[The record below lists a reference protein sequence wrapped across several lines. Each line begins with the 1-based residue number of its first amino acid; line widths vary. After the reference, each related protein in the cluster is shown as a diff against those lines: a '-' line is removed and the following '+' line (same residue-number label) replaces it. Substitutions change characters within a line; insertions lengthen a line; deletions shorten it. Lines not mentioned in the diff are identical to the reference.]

1 MEDIRSIARGTI
13 VALQIYRFKIYLP
26 ATMYTRVA
34 EKAMETYEHPGA
46 AGLRPSPEG
55 SPQLPSDHSPQG
67 QQLLCVTSAR
77 FVPEKK

>member
-34 EKAMETYEHPGA
+34 EKAMETYEHPGQRVYDLLLKVVRGCRLIKVPKA
-46 AGLRPSPEG
+46 SHFCASH
-55 SPQLPSDHSPQG
+55 QLD
-67 QQLLCVTSAR
+67 LFLKR
-77 FVPEKK
+77 